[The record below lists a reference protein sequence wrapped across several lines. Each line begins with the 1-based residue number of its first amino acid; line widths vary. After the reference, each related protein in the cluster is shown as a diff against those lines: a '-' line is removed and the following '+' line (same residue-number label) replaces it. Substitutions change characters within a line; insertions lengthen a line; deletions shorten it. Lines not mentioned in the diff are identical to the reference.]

1 MAVLNEKDFYL
12 LQEIIKNA
20 GELNKIAP
28 YEKVVT
34 KQFGGKSIKNIK
46 YRPKGSSISA

>member
-46 YRPKGSSISA
+46 